1 MSAPEA
7 DHRPGT
13 PEGVAVPVTEA
24 ATPEELAAQWEAEK
38 PTPAGTATN
47 VVVALLGVGFGF
59 AAVLGSLALGAGSL
73 GEPGPGTWPLVI
85 SSAITLLGVV
95 LLLQARTTRDTERF
109 SSASWIV
116 VPAVATLVPFA
127 FLIEVIGFEIP
138 SAVLAFVWLRFLGR
152 EGWRTSV
159 VGAVA
164 MVAAFYGIFVVALR
178 VSLPHLF

>member
-1 MSAPEA
+1 M
-7 DHRPGT
+7 
-13 PEGVAVPVTEA
+13 
-24 ATPEELAAQWEAEK
+24 
-38 PTPAGTATN
+38 
-47 VVVALLGVGFGF
+47 
-59 AAVLGSLALGAGSL
+59 
-73 GEPGPGTWPLVI
+73 I